1 MKLFALKRE
10 LKQKL
15 ADNDLDGVAQLARKD
30 RRVINI
36 LMSFSYDKDTVL
48 CWRAIRAVGISAEVL
63 LDEDYEFL
71 RDTTRRLIWS
81 VTEESGNVAW
91 SSVEML
97 SEIVSTD
104 VERFSDLIPIIVSM
118 YEEEIFREGVMYGL
132 SRFAYE
138 STSLILP
145 YVHVINE
152 ALCDENARVRY
163 YALECVNKADLA
175 IPEEVIAELSMDK
188 STASIYKGEKIEEI
202 EVGSLLTGI

>member
-15 ADNDLDGVAQLARKD
+15 VDNDLDSVAQLARQD

-36 LMSFSYDKDTVL
+36 LMSFSYDKETELSWRSVL
-48 CWRAIRAVGISAEVL
+48 AVGMAARVL
-63 LDEDYEFL
+63 LESDYEFL

-97 SEIVSTD
+97 SEIVSSD
-104 VERFSDLIPIIVSM
+104 VERFSDLIPIIVSL

-132 SRFAYE
+132 SRFAVE
-138 STSLILP
+138 SASLIP
-145 YVHVINE
+145 SFVHVIKE
-152 ALCDENARVRY
+152 ALCDKNARVRY
-163 YALECVNKADLA
+163 YALDCVNKADLA
-175 IPEEVIAELSMDK
+175 LPEEVIAELRMDK
-188 STASIYKGEKIEEI
+188 STARIYKGEKMEEI
-202 EVGSLLTGI
+202 EVGSLLTGV